1 MISKFFLNVILYHI
15 YIEIEMQIADWKWN
29 CRLKCPRFLP
39 YTLETGEINFKK
51 IQEPANS
58 VKFLGVLW
66 SERYVKICPLK

>member
-15 YIEIEMQIADWKWN
+15 YTEIEMKLQIKMPKSST
-29 CRLKCPRFLP
+29 L
-39 YTLETGEINFKK
+39 YTLETGEINLKK

-66 SERYVKICPLK
+66 SGRYAEICPLK